1 MANITIFPGEY
12 SRSVNRL
19 KKNGAE
25 FLIFDRKNT
34 TPKKPKSFLVLLDSK
49 GLKKYISSLYP
60 IDEPKGIFKFD
71 YLARVY
77 HLHLQTETATIREV
91 PRQNAKSDNIVSL
104 SDFTTISSSG
114 GVNLE
119 GVK

>member
-1 MANITIFPGEY
+1 MANITTFPGEY
-12 SRSVNRL
+12 TRSGNNL

-34 TPKKPKSFLVLLDSK
+34 TPKKPKSFLVLRDSK

-77 HLHLQTETATIREV
+77 HLHLQDETAIIREV
-91 PRQNAKSDNIVSL
+91 PRQNAKSDIIVSL
-104 SDFTTISSSG
+104 SDSDTIRIIKG
-114 GVNLE
+114 GNE
-119 GVK
+119 GRFK